1 MDEDL
6 IQGLRRH
13 LLEGVGALLQGRRRV
28 ALVDFPNHP
37 NVGDSAIW
45 LGEVELLRQLGIAPV
60 YTCDTLTYSRS
71 GLARA
76 LGSDGVIL
84 LHGGGNLGDVWPHH
98 QALRER
104 VVRDFSDRP
113 IIQLPQSIQFHSEE
127 GLARAREAFDAHPD
141 LTLLCR
147 DRYSLDFA
155 REHFRCRSELAPDSA
170 FMLDLRPLRGEADH
184 DVMYLAR
191 SDVEK
196 GDDQA
201 HLEDL
206 SVLRCDWLE
215 EPRTP
220 LIRLSD
226 ALSRQLVRRP
236 SLDPLLRR
244 PVSATYTPMAWQRV
258 RRGCALLSRGR
269 VVVTDRL
276 HAHILSLLMG
286 IPHVFMDNN
295 YGKNRRFFE
304 VWTRDAELA
313 HWCDDP
319 RRAGK
324 MARELLAAQ
333 GRGE

>member
-1 MDEDL
+1 MDEEL
-6 IQGLRRH
+6 IQGLRRRLREQLGG
-13 LLEGVGALLQGRRRV
+13 LLREGRPV

-45 LGEVELLRQLGIAPV
+45 LGEIELLRQLGVTPA
-60 YTCDTLTYSRS
+60 YTCDTLTYSRA

-104 VVRDFSDRP
+104 VVTDFPDRP
-113 IIQLPQSIQFHSEE
+113 IIQLPQSIQFHSEA
-127 GLARAREAFDAHPD
+127 GLARAQAAFDAHPD

-155 REHFRCRSELAPDSA
+155 REHFRCRAELAPDSA
-170 FMLDLRPLRGEADH
+170 FMLDLRALRGDPDH

-196 GDDQA
+196 GDAQA
-201 HLEDL
+201 HFEGLR
-206 SVLRCDWLE
+206 VLRSDWLE

-220 LIRLSD
+220 LIRFSD
-226 ALSRQLVRRP
+226 ALSRQRVRRP
-236 SLDPLLRR
+236 SLEPLLRR
-244 PVSATYTPMAWQRV
+244 PLSATYTPMAWQRV

-295 YGKNRRFFE
+295 YGKNRRFFTA
-304 VWTRDAELA
+304 WTEGAALA
-313 HWCDDP
+313 RWCDEP
-319 RRAGK
+319 HRAGE
-324 MARELLAAQ
+324 MASELLAMSD
-333 GRGE
+333 